1 MSDIGKPERATQD
14 CVVALFYE
22 ELGYRCLGDWTDRDA
37 IANVLSDMN
46 TEVIGLVT
54 KLAKCRQ
61 LEQGIMQALLTGRI
75 RLV

>member
-1 MSDIGKPERATQD
+1 MNEIGKPERATQD
-14 CVVALFYE
+14 RMVALFHQ
-22 ELGYRCLGDWTDRDA
+22 ELGYRYLGDWTDRDA

-54 KLAKCRQ
+54 KLAQGRQ
-61 LEQGIMQALLTGRI
+61 IKQGMMQELLTERI

>member
-14 CVVALFYE
+14 RVVALFHE
-22 ELGYRCLGDWTDRDA
+22 ELGYRCLGDWTDWVA

-54 KLAKCRQ
+54 KVAKARQ
-61 LEQGIMQALLTGRI
+61 LEQGMMQELLTGRI